1 MNQKLK
7 INVFIKDQNKCFSIV
22 FRCSCIQCLRQN
34 FRLGHIGLINDEE
47 FKNAI
52 YSIDMGQNDIADS
65 FFYFHTQ
72 VVQRI
77 PSFITEIK
85 NFKYLKKKI
94 IHGRVSAFHQKTV
107 FFVMPLISHCFQ
119 ILKLCILYLV
129 FFICFI
135 TFQCKYR
142 VYTNMMERISG
153 CTILG
158 H

>member
-34 FRLGHIGLINDEE
+34 FRLGHIGLINDGE

-85 NFKYLKKKI
+85 NFKYLKKKLYMGEFPHFI
-94 IHGRVSAFHQKTV
+94 RRQFFLLCHLFHTAFKFSNCV
-107 FFVMPLISHCFQ
+107 YY
-119 ILKLCILYLV
+119 ILYSSFVLSL
-129 FFICFI
+129 FNANIEYI
-135 TFQCKYR
+135 PT
-142 VYTNMMERISG
+142 
-153 CTILG
+153 
-158 H
+158 